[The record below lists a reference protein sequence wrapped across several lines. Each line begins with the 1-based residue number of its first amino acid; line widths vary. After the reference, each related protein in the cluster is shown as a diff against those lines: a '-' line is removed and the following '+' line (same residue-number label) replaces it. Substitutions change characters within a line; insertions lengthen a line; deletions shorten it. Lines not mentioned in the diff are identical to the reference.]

1 MYADFERESASQ
13 TTVGAP
19 YEHGPDG
26 QAPRH
31 VVHFVSTFES
41 KTDTKWLLQLARHV
55 DRDAYRFSAVCFY
68 GGGPVQERL
77 EALGV
82 RTFNLNTPDERDPR
96 AVLRAR
102 KLIQELQPDIV
113 HTHLLR
119 ADLMGGAAA
128 RWAGVPVV
136 VSTVYAMG
144 EFRRQK
150 RRKADRLLDVAC
162 SRLATHTIAVS
173 QAVADDLVERMRVD
187 PEDLTVIHTGIEAP
201 PAVEAGAVAAMRRAW
216 GVEEA
221 TPVVLTIARLS
232 YEKGVDTLID
242 LAAVLHPTNPAI
254 RFVVVGEG
262 EDRAALSEKIE
273 QLGLKDIVKL
283 VGFAA
288 DVWPAL
294 AAADVVCIPSKAE
307 GMPNVL
313 LEAMAMGRPI
323 AATRVGGIPEVI
335 ESYINGVMV
344 EPGRTAELA
353 KAVSRLVGDAALRAR
368 LGDAARRTA
377 RERFDAAEVA
387 GRYEDLY
394 RRLLERRSIGSDLVT
409 AAH

>member
-1 MYADFERESASQ
+1 MYADFEKDSASP
-13 TTVGAP
+13 TTMGVP
-19 YEHGPDG
+19 YERGPEVSG
-26 QAPRH
+26 PRH
-31 VVHFVSTFES
+31 VVHFVSTFEL
-41 KTDTKWLLQLARHV
+41 KTDTKWLLQLARQI
-55 DRDAYRFSAVCFY
+55 DRDRYRFSAVCFY
-68 GGGPVQERL
+68 GGGPVQEHL

-82 RTFNLNTPDERDPR
+82 RTHNLNTPDERDPR

-144 EFRRQK
+144 EFRRQH

-173 QAVADDLVERMRVD
+173 QAVADDLVGRMRVD

-201 PAVEAGAVAAMRRAW
+201 PAVEASAVAAMRRSW
-216 GVEEA
+216 GVDET

-242 LAAVLHPTNPAI
+242 VAAVLHPTNPAI
-254 RFVVVGEG
+254 RFVVIGEG
-262 EDRAALSEKIE
+262 KDRAALAEKID
-273 QLGLKDIVKL
+273 QLGLKDVVKL
-283 VGFAA
+283 VGFSP

-313 LEAMAMGRPI
+313 LEAMAMVRPI
-323 AATRVGGIPEVI
+323 VASRVGGIPEVI
-335 ESYINGVMV
+335 ESNINGILT
-344 EPGRTAELA
+344 EPDRIADLA
-353 KAVSRLVGDAALRAR
+353 KAISRLVGDVALRTR
-368 LGDAARRTA
+368 LGDAARRA
-377 RERFDAAEVA
+377 VRERLDVALVAA
-387 GRYEDLY
+387 RYEALY
-394 RRLLERRSIGSDLVT
+394 QRLLEKRSIERDLV
-409 AAH
+409 AAAR